1 MAMSELMTDGCV
13 CHPKGATMKFLI
25 SVILILALTSVST
38 CRDAT
43 RVVQSASE
51 DNSKE
56 KVTIYYARVSCPTGC
71 PAFSLTIRPDRS
83 VEYEGKEFARLQ
95 GKRTYTISV
104 AAYKA
109 ILDAVRRAR
118 VERLADEYKPV
129 PGRDAGTAI
138 LRFTWNGKTKEI
150 IHFLPSP
157 DAPEELGELE
167 EAIVQNAW
175 PSEGRVNIR

>member
-1 MAMSELMTDGCV
+1 
-13 CHPKGATMKFLI
+13 MKALR
-25 SVILILALTSVST
+25 VAPLLLALALVST
-38 CRDAT
+38 FCAAPLAA
-43 RVVQSASE
+43 QSASE
-51 DNSKE
+51 VDAKE

-95 GKRTYTISV
+95 GKRTYTISA

-109 ILDAVRRAR
+109 ILDAVRRAK
-118 VERLADEYKPV
+118 VERLANEYKPV

-138 LRFTWNGKTKEI
+138 LRFSWNGKTKEI

-157 DAPEELGELE
+157 DAPQELGELE
-167 EAIVQNAW
+167 EAIVKHAY
-175 PSEGRVNIR
+175 PSEGRVR